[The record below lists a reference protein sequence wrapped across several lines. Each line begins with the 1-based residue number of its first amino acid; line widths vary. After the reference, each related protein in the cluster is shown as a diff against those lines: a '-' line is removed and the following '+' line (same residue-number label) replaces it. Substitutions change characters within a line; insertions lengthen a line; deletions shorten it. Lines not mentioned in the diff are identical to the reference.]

1 MASLISYFNEKRRR
15 IRLKL
20 WWLASAQRWGCCF
33 PDQRV
38 MKLIEMGQK
47 QTSDTWISKQTT
59 CKENVSALFQPRGIK
74 VLLFSILRKMPSVQ
88 MGRITPT
95 VAIKYVLTVL
105 SRLIRRNSNI
115 QTNPTG
121 ATNTEMS
128 KCCDHKNMWQTS
140 PLPVNSREKEMPRKS
155 DGYQQLVGLWYKR
168 RDLSLTIFSS
178 HGWGQDGARAK
189 MPNPK
194 MATLFQAI
202 TQALWH

>member
-1 MASLISYFNEKRRR
+1 MEACCGLIDIIFQWKAKEDTFETFGDWPQLNGE
-15 IRLKL
+15 
-20 WWLASAQRWGCCF
+20 AAVFQRDS

-38 MKLIEMGQK
+38 MELTETVQK

-59 CKENVSALFQPRGIK
+59 CKKNVSAVFQPRGIK

-121 ATNTEMS
+121 AANTEMN
-128 KCCDHKNMWQTS
+128 KCCDHKNMWRTS

-155 DGYQQLVGLWYKR
+155 DGYQQLVGFWYKR
-168 RDLSLTIFSS
+168 RGF
-178 HGWGQDGARAK
+178 
-189 MPNPK
+189 
-194 MATLFQAI
+194 I
-202 TQALWH
+202 TDNI

>member
-15 IRLKL
+15 IHLKL
-20 WWLASAQRWGCCF
+20 WWLASAQWWGCSF

-38 MKLIEMGQK
+38 MKLTEMGQK
-47 QTSDTWISKQTT
+47 QTSDTWIFKQTT
-59 CKENVSALFQPRGIK
+59 CKENVSALLQLRGIK

-121 ATNTEMS
+121 ATNTEM
-128 KCCDHKNMWQTS
+128 KKMWQSQKHVADVSSACQQQGKRNAKKIRQLPTVGRFLIQETGIYHWQYLVVTGGAKTGLEPRCPTPRW
-140 PLPVNSREKEMPRKS
+140 PLCSR
-155 DGYQQLVGLWYKR
+155 Q
-168 RDLSLTIFSS
+168 
-178 HGWGQDGARAK
+178 
-189 MPNPK
+189 
-194 MATLFQAI
+194 
-202 TQALWH
+202 